1 MNSLIEVR
9 GRAIRIGGRLVR
21 IARLDGD
28 KYHFVDDPEPLLA
41 GLRKCGTRIDLFTFL
56 QKVDQPEPRFTYPME
71 RDNLAVLP
79 VSTYDHWLNHQIRS
93 LPRNRTRQAE
103 KKGVTFR
110 EVPLDDALVRGI
122 HGIYNEV
129 PVRQGRPYRHYGENI
144 QTVYRETATYLDYS
158 IFIGA
163 FLGETLI
170 GFVKIVTDEARTQ
183 ANLMSIIAMIKHRDK
198 APTNALIAHSVR
210 VCAERGIP
218 FLVYQNFSY
227 GSKGGDSLSHF
238 KEINGFQRID
248 LPRYYVPLTPIGRV
262 AFRLGMHHKFV
273 DHLPQSLATKLR
285 ELRRSWHSRG
295 SQPSAEAS

>member
-9 GRAIRIGGRLVR
+9 GKVIRIGGRLVR

-28 KYHFVDDPEPLLA
+28 KYHFIDDPEPLLD

-56 QKVDQPEPRFTYPME
+56 QRVDQPTPKFVYPME
-71 RDNLAVLP
+71 WDNLAVLP

-129 PVRQGRPYRHYGENI
+129 PVRQGRPYRHYGEDI
-144 QTVYRETATYLDYS
+144 ETVYRETATYLDYS

-170 GFVKIVTDEARTQ
+170 GFVKMVTDEARTQ

-198 APTNALIAHSVR
+198 APTNALIAQSVR
-210 VCAERGIP
+210 VCADRGIP

-227 GSKGGDSLSHF
+227 GNKSGDSLSHF

-248 LPRYYVPLTPIGRV
+248 LPRYYVPLTPIGHV
-262 AFRLGMHHKFV
+262 AIRLGMHHKFV
-273 DHLPQSLATKLR
+273 DRLPESLATKLR

-295 SQPSAEAS
+295 SQPSAEAT